1 MRKNKRI
8 EIERRFS
15 IVEKVIENTNYK
27 NMEEYFPI
35 AEELEALINEFSWID
50 IIFGSKE
57 DTDLK
62 RRISITFH
70 KLNNIYRENNK
81 EFYES
86 ANI

>member
-15 IVEKVIENTNYK
+15 IVEKVIENVDYK
-27 NMEEYFPI
+27 NIDDYLLV
-35 AEELEALINEFSWID
+35 AKELEALINEFTWLD
-50 IIFGSKE
+50 IIVGTKE

-62 RRISITFH
+62 RRISKTFH
-70 KLNNIYRENNK
+70 ELNNIYRENNK

>member
-15 IVEKVIENTNYK
+15 KVEKSMENIDYK

-35 AEELEALINEFSWID
+35 ADELEALINEFNWID
-50 IIFGSKE
+50 VIVGSKE

-62 RRISITFH
+62 RRISKTFQ
-70 KLNNIYRENNK
+70 KLNNTYRENNK

>member
-35 AEELEALINEFSWID
+35 ADELEALLNEFRWID
-50 IIFGSKE
+50 TILGNKE
-57 DTDLK
+57 VNELED
-62 RRISITFH
+62 RIHNAFH
-70 KLNNIYRENNK
+70 TLNNKFEEENK

>member
-1 MRKNKRI
+1 MRKSKRK

-15 IVEKVIENTNYK
+15 IVEKLMENIDYK
-27 NMEEYFPI
+27 NIDDYLLV
-35 AEELEALINEFSWID
+35 AKELEALINKFTWLD
-50 IIFGSKE
+50 IIIGTKE

-62 RRISITFH
+62 RRISKTFRE
-70 KLNNIYRENNK
+70 LNNIYRENNK

>member
-1 MRKNKRI
+1 MRKNKRK
-8 EIERRFS
+8 EIECRFS
-15 IVEKVIENTNYK
+15 RVKKIMENVDYK
-27 NMEEYFPI
+27 NIDDYLLV
-35 AEELEALINEFSWID
+35 AKELEALINEFTWLD
-50 IIFGSKE
+50 IIVGSKE

>member
-15 IVEKVIENTNYK
+15 KVEESIKNIDYK

-35 AEELEALINEFSWID
+35 ADELEALINEFSWID
-50 IIFGSKE
+50 IIVGSKE

-62 RRISITFH
+62 RRISKTFH
-70 KLNNIYRENNK
+70 ELNNIYRENNK

>member
-15 IVEKVIENTNYK
+15 KVEKSMENIDYK

-35 AEELEALINEFSWID
+35 ADELEALINEFNWID
-50 IIFGSKE
+50 VIVGSKE
-57 DTDLK
+57 DIDLK
-62 RRISITFH
+62 RRISKTFQ
-70 KLNNIYRENNK
+70 KLNNTYRENNK